1 METKQIL
8 GSATQLNQLRN
19 GEHYQHHE
27 NILGDVTEE
36 IAEAH
41 HFAPQRL
48 NYMEAFRREDV
59 VYKQNQGYLLTKD
72 IVSKDRIRD
81 EVFYFLRGIIDT
93 HLYSQ
98 NAEKKKAAELLSFII
113 KPYRMAVN
121 LSYTENTAEISKLI
135 KVLKQEENAPSV
147 TMLELDETVASLE
160 EANTDF
166 NTTYNGRSTE
176 KLTRKSQYTMKKIRP
191 EVDAAYTEMAN
202 AINVLYQ
209 ANELA
214 YKDEETRTVLG
225 GLIDKINTYIIDIN
239 DRLLRRGSG
248 TKTDTTVPEPTPEE
262 SEEPVK
268 LEITAVYSKVK
279 DPYDAMGITR
289 GKETLMEWT
298 GGFELVN
305 EKGDGPGK
313 IVVIAENSSIEEIVP
328 AEDILA
334 RSNKGCEFIMIRD
347 FAEGNYKIRIETY
360 HEGKPLS
367 LEYAKIIKLV

>member
-1 METKQIL
+1 
-8 GSATQLNQLRN
+8 
-19 GEHYQHHE
+19 
-27 NILGDVTEE
+27 
-36 IAEAH
+36 
-41 HFAPQRL
+41 
-48 NYMEAFRREDV
+48 
-59 VYKQNQGYLLTKD
+59 
-72 IVSKDRIRD
+72 
-81 EVFYFLRGIIDT
+81 
-93 HLYSQ
+93 
-98 NAEKKKAAELLSFII
+98 
-113 KPYRMAVN
+113 
-121 LSYTENTAEISKLI
+121 
-135 KVLKQEENAPSV
+135 
-147 TMLELDETVASLE
+147 
-160 EANTDF
+160 
-166 NTTYNGRSTE
+166 
-176 KLTRKSQYTMKKIRP
+176 
-191 EVDAAYTEMAN
+191 MAN

-279 DPYDAMGITR
+279 DPYDATGITR

-360 HEGKPLS
+360 HEEKPLS